1 MEYEDDARL
10 FNFLSGLVCGAAIGA
25 GVALMMAPQ
34 SGRKTRKKL
43 HRAAEDLR
51 DNATERWEEVA
62 VDVRDRMDDALASAR
77 KRMP

>member
-1 MEYEDDARL
+1 MEYESDARM
-10 FNFLSGLVCGAAIGA
+10 FNFLSGLVCGTAIGV

-62 VDVRDRMDDALASAR
+62 EEVRDRMDEALASAR
-77 KRMP
+77 KRIP